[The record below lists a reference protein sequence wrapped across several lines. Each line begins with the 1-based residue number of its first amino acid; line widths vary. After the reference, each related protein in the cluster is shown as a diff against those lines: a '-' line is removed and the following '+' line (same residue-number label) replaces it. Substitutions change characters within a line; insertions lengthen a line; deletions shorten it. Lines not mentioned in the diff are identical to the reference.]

1 MLVRFA
7 FMELSPALCSCPQN
21 KSSLHGNCQFLQ
33 ALPSGSGISSALA
46 FQLVLLKMHSKRTE
60 TAPG

>member
-1 MLVRFA
+1 
-7 FMELSPALCSCPQN
+7 MEIANFSR
-21 KSSLHGNCQFLQ
+21 
-33 ALPSGSGISSALA
+33 PSTPGYGISSALA